1 MKNVQ
6 TQAKKELKKLKSQEE
21 FLNKRKM
28 VYKMLESKNKMEA
41 K

>member
-6 TQAKKELKKLKSQEE
+6 TQAKKEWKKLKSQEE

-28 VYKMLESKNKMEA
+28 VYRMLESENKTE
-41 K
+41 KK